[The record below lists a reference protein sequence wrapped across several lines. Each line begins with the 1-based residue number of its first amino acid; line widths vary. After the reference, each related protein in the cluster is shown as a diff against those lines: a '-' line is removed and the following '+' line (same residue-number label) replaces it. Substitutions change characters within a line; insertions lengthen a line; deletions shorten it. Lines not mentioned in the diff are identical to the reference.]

1 MFRNDHQNTITNFQT
16 PFFQPSN
23 IATAG
28 LACVF
33 PQSVR
38 SSSYHALLCRLS
50 QDSRRIIHD
59 ANGIV
64 VLKQTVAKKSC
75 WTEPSKKKKWGYF
88 AASGFLLTI
97 MYIWYKYVYI
107 ECNCLSVRRQVCGAT
122 FSTIWACQGRSAALV
137 KAVLDTNT
145 SVPPGHQVKTTAIC
159 FGSPLSPLKQYLLMK
174 TFIKF

>member
-16 PFFQPSN
+16 LFFQPSN
-23 IATAG
+23 IATCG
-28 LACVF
+28 TCVCLSTGAQQLLRRPVVVEPRQ
-33 PQSVR
+33 PQDHPWCQWDR
-38 SSSYHALLCRLS
+38 S
-50 QDSRRIIHD
+50 
-59 ANGIV
+59 
-64 VLKQTVAKKSC
+64 
-75 WTEPSKKKKWGYF
+75 TETNCCEKIMLNTPSKKKKWGYF

-159 FGSPLSPLKQYLLMK
+159 FGSPQVL
-174 TFIKF
+174 